1 MNRKRMWL
9 FVIIVILC
17 SIFTVRAEDG
27 EENAE
32 SLYAQWQETF
42 LEELKLDDIQE
53 ILDGELG
60 DHQFSIMETLKSVMK
75 GEIPF
80 SKEVVQKFLYNLFF
94 LRINKERE
102 LIMKVTL
109 LILFA
114 AIFHVFTDVFGNG
127 QVGNISFYVVYLLL
141 FIFLTDDFSEM
152 SRELER
158 KLTWFADFMK
168 GLTPAYYMTVAASN
182 GISTATF
189 FYQGVLFL
197 VLIIQWG
204 LKSIVL
210 PCANLYILLMFVNHL
225 SKEEM
230 VSKLADLLHSLT
242 GWMLK
247 TFTGIVVGMQV
258 VQNMVIPVVDSL
270 KRGLL
275 GKTASVIPGVGN
287 AVNTVTELMLT
298 GAMLIRNSFGAVI
311 LLVIILVGAEPMIH
325 YLFMTLIYKV
335 LSAVAEPVSD
345 KRIVSCLTTMG
356 EGCMLL
362 FRIFFHGEFLC
373 MVTFLIL
380 AMSFG
385 GR

>member
-27 EENAE
+27 KENAE

-60 DHQFSIMETLKSVMK
+60 DHHFSIMETLKSVMK

-152 SRELER
+152 SQELER

>member
-60 DHQFSIMETLKSVMK
+60 DHHFSIMETLKSLMK

-94 LRINKERE
+94 LRMNTERE
-102 LIMKVTL
+102 LITKVTL

-114 AIFHVFTDVFGNG
+114 AIFYVFTDVFGNG

-204 LKSIVL
+204 LKSIIL